1 MILLRL
7 PPVTTEYNRKT
18 SIRFAHLRFPPK
30 HVLEELKYPNM
41 YIHNLMNPVQQISNK
56 LNTYS
61 EQFPS
66 VLEDYKKSYIIHN
79 KNTEYNEYSQIYA
92 SNKGALHSLNTKVFV
107 ATNDIQK
114 NIDTLNVQ
122 ISDLDNKITEEK
134 SINTD
139 LKKKWNSIKGTGNS
153 ASEMTDE
160 AKELYNIQ
168 YISNVTIVIGSLGLL
183 SLLFSTFRRPI
194 TSSV

>member
-1 MILLRL
+1 
-7 PPVTTEYNRKT
+7 
-18 SIRFAHLRFPPK
+18 
-30 HVLEELKYPNM
+30 
-41 YIHNLMNPVQQISNK
+41 MNPVQQISNK

-66 VLEDYKKSYIIHN
+66 VLEDYKKSYVIHN
-79 KNTEYNEYSQIYA
+79 KNPEYNEYSQIYA

-122 ISDLDNKITEEK
+122 ISDLDHKIMEQK

-168 YISNVTIVIGSLGLL
+168 YISNVTIVIGSIGLL

-194 TSSV
+194 ISNATASGYR